1 MSQRNQSTGSNE
13 RRRHTRR
20 ATRCSAR
27 VRIGNGEAINAEIQE
42 YSDTGLY
49 LAFSEQLLT
58 EGAAASLA
66 GSVVH
71 LEFSSSPAGAAHD
84 IKMDCQVVHASQTG
98 IGVHA
103 SNMPDSALLALHSAG
118 GKLAPAEERSHAAP
132 TTHQTKAMRQACAER
147 FGAFLESVASD
158 VFEQSA
164 AHLSR
169 MAEDTVDVFERA
181 AYSSAVE
188 TLAAGRIAARES
200 IVKGSLRRI
209 DLFGTELEQVARIN
223 RGSGLA
229 LMNDDDVD
237 ELLALTTVIASV
249 ESEIVPLLNEFE
261 LRYGRLVQTA
271 VTRKNNPF
279 GLEAI
284 CHAFRDVLRNL
295 KISDVVRPVL
305 HRFLQ
310 HTLSKRCPD
319 IFSQLNRELTSFR
332 TQAPHSVVRV
342 QTGSLSVAPSAANG
356 PQTDAETRLA
366 EALTALYERVP
377 SVAQE
382 SAPASGRLR
391 VPEDHSLP
399 EASIAELVAAID
411 RLPAAS
417 RTESGS
423 ALSSVVDEISARLVN
438 ERDGARMRLVPA
450 LRQILETTSNL
461 VDRARADLVPSS
473 AVESM
478 IKRLER
484 TLLKIAVRD
493 PRFLTAEDHPARQVV
508 NLIEQYS
515 MAADDTGRFFDE
527 KLHLNLGTLVDRV
540 CTRADQDPEVFDVV
554 RRGLEQDLVLIRQ
567 ARRVRVEQLQEIFE
581 GRERIRAARALALLT
596 LEQRLSDQRV
606 PRAVL
611 RLLDAGLRHYLVLL
625 AVREAPDGKEW
636 KAVLG
641 LLDRLLALVGR
652 APHDASSMD
661 ANNSTALLNDIE
673 RCLTTVVVD
682 SRQMTE
688 LMTSLSA
695 LLAGRREAGSVYW
708 DLVAVP
714 ELKSTTG
721 TLRNEAETSLVQ
733 SLRVGEWWSI
743 TGDREPVP
751 MQLIWLSPSRSDCA
765 FTNRSAT
772 TKVELSTTEL
782 GKRIQGGR
790 ATRGDDLDVP
800 MLDRSEYSMFDEAYQ
815 RLASQAVHDP
825 LTGLFNRKGFLQR
838 LGQLPSPASADSV
851 HTVCVVEFDQFR
863 MIANACGTDAVEQ
876 LARDLADKVRKHMGA
891 RATVASLRDD
901 TIALLLQSV
910 ERDSVSGIVDKLV
923 DALKDYPFQHQ
934 RQSYSVGM
942 NVGVT
947 EYVPL
952 STSAT
957 ESLRRADAACVAAKQ
972 RGRNSVQVYEL
983 TSPELQSQEL
993 MSDLAGRFDSLL
1005 AGNGLYLRCQM
1016 VMPIGNETAMLPY
1029 YEILLGI
1036 EDNSASS
1043 PTATQDL
1050 IATMERL
1057 GRSHEV
1063 DIWVIEQT
1071 FQWIN
1076 KNPESFAAIGG
1087 LSINLSAGSLDNADV
1102 MDFLKRT
1109 LSTGDIQAEKL
1120 IFEITETATI
1130 RSYAAAQDFI
1140 REIRRYGCRFS
1151 LDDFGSGFTSY
1162 AHLKNLHTDILKI
1175 DGSFITDLVDNA
1187 NDAAMVKSMNEIGH
1201 ALGMHTVAE
1210 WVESPAILSRL
1221 MELGV
1226 DYAQGYAVHVP
1237 CRLDEMPVEV
1247 SASRHNLH

>member
-1 MSQRNQSTGSNE
+1 MSQRNPSTGSNE

-27 VRIGNGEAINAEIQE
+27 VRIGNAEAINAEIQE

-49 LAFSEQLLT
+49 LVFSEHLLT

-71 LEFSSSPAGAAHD
+71 LEFSSSPEGATHD

-103 SNMPDSALLALHSAG
+103 GDMPDSALLALHSAG
-118 GKLAPAEERSHAAP
+118 GKPALAQNRSHAVP
-132 TTHQTKAMRQACAER
+132 SPHQAKAMRQACADR
-147 FGAFLESVASD
+147 FGAFLESVVSD

-169 MAEDTVDVFERA
+169 LAEDTVDVFERA

-188 TLAAGRIAARES
+188 TLAAGRTAARES
-200 IVKGSLRRI
+200 IVAGSLRRI
-209 DLFGTELEQVARIN
+209 DLFGTELEQVARVN

-284 CHAFRDVLRNL
+284 CHAFRDVLRGL

-310 HTLSKRCPD
+310 HTLSERCPD
-319 IFSQLNRELTSFR
+319 LFSQLNRELTSLR
-332 TQAPHSVVRV
+332 TRAPHNVGRS
-342 QTGSLSVAPSAANG
+342 QTGSLSVAPSTANS
-356 PQTDAETRLA
+356 PQIDGETRLA
-366 EALTALYERVP
+366 EALTTLYERVP

-382 SAPASGRLR
+382 SAPTSGRLR
-391 VPEDHSLP
+391 EREDHSLP
-399 EASIAELVAAID
+399 EASLAELVAAID

-450 LRQILETTSNL
+450 FRQILETTSNL
-461 VDRARADLVPSS
+461 VDRAKADLVPSS

-478 IKRLER
+478 IKRPER

-493 PRFLTAEDHPARQVV
+493 PSFLTVADHPARQVV

-515 MAADDTGRFFDE
+515 MAADDSGRFFDD
-527 KLHLNLGTLVDRV
+527 KLHRNLGTLVDRV
-540 CTRADQDPEVFDVV
+540 CTLADHDPKVFDGV
-554 RRGLEQDLVLIRQ
+554 RSSLEQDLVLIRQ

-581 GRERIRAARALALLT
+581 GRERIRAARTLVVQI

-636 KAVLG
+636 KAILG

-652 APHDASSMD
+652 ASHDASSVD
-661 ANNSTALLNDIE
+661 TDNSTALLNDIE

-682 SRQMTE
+682 SRQMSE

-695 LLAGRREAGSVYW
+695 LLGGDREAGSGYR

-714 ELKSTTG
+714 AFKSTTG
-721 TLRNEAETSLVQ
+721 PLRDEAEASVVQ
-733 SLRVGEWWSI
+733 SLRTGEWWSI
-743 TGDREPVP
+743 IGERGPVP
-751 MQLIWLSPSRSDCA
+751 MQLIWLNPSRADCA

-782 GKRIQGGR
+782 AKRIQDGR
-790 ATRGDDLDVP
+790 ATRGDDLDLP

-815 RLASQAVHDP
+815 RLASQAIHDP

-838 LGQLPSPASADSV
+838 LGQLPLTASANSV
-851 HTVCVVEFDQFR
+851 HAVCVVEFDQFR

-876 LARDLADKVRKHMGA
+876 LARDLGDKVRKHLGEKV
-891 RATVASLRDD
+891 TVASLRDD
-901 TIALLLQSV
+901 TVALLLQAV
-910 ERDSVSGIVDKLV
+910 ERDSVTGIVDQLV
-923 DALKDYPFQHQ
+923 NALKDHHFQHERQ
-934 RQSYSVGM
+934 RYSLGM

-972 RGRNSVQVYEL
+972 RGRNTVQVYEL

-1016 VMPIGNETAMLPY
+1016 VMPIGNDTAMLPY

-1036 EDNSASS
+1036 EDNSASA

-1071 FQWIN
+1071 FQWIRR
-1076 KNPESFAAIGG
+1076 NPESFAVIGG

-1102 MDFLKRT
+1102 MDFLKCA

-1210 WVESPAILSRL
+1210 WVESPAILSKL

-1237 CRLDEMPVEV
+1237 CRLDEIPVEV